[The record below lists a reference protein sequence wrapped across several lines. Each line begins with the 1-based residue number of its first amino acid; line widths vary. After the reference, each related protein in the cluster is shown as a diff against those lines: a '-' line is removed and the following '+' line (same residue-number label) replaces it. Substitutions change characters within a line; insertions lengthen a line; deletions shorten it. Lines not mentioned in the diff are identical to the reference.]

1 MRKWLLVHAWLITGV
16 VSASP
21 CTGID
26 RTLTDAQKHAWAPVI
41 AKQLHVANV
50 DVLQV
55 FREGDWRVIYVD
67 THVSDNRLPVLSQRS
82 ATRHLRQYVGRRGDE
97 RRRGVHRP
105 VGAAQRAWHSNA
117 AGDMF
122 RLACH
127 AGPRHVSDPVLRCG
141 YFSTKARSMT

>member
-67 THVSDNRLPVLSQRS
+67 THVSDNGFLFYRNDPLHG
-82 ATRHLRQYVGRRGDE
+82 TYVNTWA
-97 RRRGVHRP
+97 
-105 VGAAQRAWHSNA
+105 GAAMKDEEVSIGQWVQHNVHGIPTPLATCFAWHVTQDR
-117 AGDMF
+117 DM
-122 RLACH
+122 
-127 AGPRHVSDPVLRCG
+127 
-141 YFSTKARSMT
+141 